1 MNIET
6 ILILLA
12 IWVCIIPLLLAD
24 AITYKLARIV
34 THRAGDN
41 DTVDYFVAGM
51 CCQPLQAFAF
61 MFGLPAL
68 KGDTLKLLPY
78 SQRRAHFQKMTKA
91 ILDDVAKNHYQKV
104 RIFAISVGATVP
116 YMVGQRVATG
126 EVEND
131 FELECH
137 LISPCYTKQFMKI
150 ATRLK
155 IRALYPLVTALRLV
169 LGPLSFI
176 PIVPGCV
183 KLFSVSL
190 VVSQVEQ
197 ILFAS
202 PIDCTHRRYVKSV
215 MLSSD
220 EGNINNPSLLVAGIF
235 PCSALDVL

>member
-91 ILDDVAKNHYQKV
+91 ILDDVAKK
-104 RIFAISVGATVP
+104 SLPKGADFCDFSRGNCTLYGWSEGGDGRGRERFRTEMRFVKG
-116 YMVGQRVATG
+116 VFSLEIQLFFQIILQR
-126 EVEND
+126 
-131 FELECH
+131 
-137 LISPCYTKQFMKI
+137 
-150 ATRLK
+150 
-155 IRALYPLVTALRLV
+155 
-169 LGPLSFI
+169 
-176 PIVPGCV
+176 
-183 KLFSVSL
+183 
-190 VVSQVEQ
+190 
-197 ILFAS
+197 
-202 PIDCTHRRYVKSV
+202 
-215 MLSSD
+215 
-220 EGNINNPSLLVAGIF
+220 
-235 PCSALDVL
+235 